1 MNPHSGSYLSPP
13 APLGAVWVKMKG
25 FWFKTGRFPP
35 FYASATEKN
44 PNLMDFTPFLAPFG
58 KASQLCL
65 SQEKK
70 TKTKNDTKIA
80 RFRNKNGYKNVG
92 LRRFGVKKKGIWGQ
106 RWSGV
111 GGVGGAEVVLG

>member
-1 MNPHSGSYLSPP
+1 
-13 APLGAVWVKMKG
+13 
-25 FWFKTGRFPP
+25 
-35 FYASATEKN
+35 
-44 PNLMDFTPFLAPFG
+44 MDFTPFLAPFG

-92 LRRFGVKKKGIWGQ
+92 LRRFGVKKRGFGD
-106 RWSGV
+106 S
-111 GGVGGAEVVLG
+111 GGVGWGGLKSFWGEKPPFR

>member
-1 MNPHSGSYLSPP
+1 
-13 APLGAVWVKMKG
+13 
-25 FWFKTGRFPP
+25 
-35 FYASATEKN
+35 
-44 PNLMDFTPFLAPFG
+44 MDFTPFLAPFG

-92 LRRFGVKKKGIWGQ
+92 LRRFGVKKKGDLGTAVEWG
-106 RWSGV
+106 